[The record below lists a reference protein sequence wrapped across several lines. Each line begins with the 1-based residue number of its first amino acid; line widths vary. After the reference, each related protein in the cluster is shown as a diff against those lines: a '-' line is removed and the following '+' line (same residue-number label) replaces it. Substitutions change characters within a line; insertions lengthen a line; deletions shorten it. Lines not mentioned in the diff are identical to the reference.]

1 MEFKN
6 LTQDEMNL
14 LFNGYLD
21 SKNAKSKRVFDIVLY
36 TIYTLVSILV
46 VIGVFNCYNP
56 LLLDYGHTEF
66 YLIAF
71 SLFLMLISSCYVIVT
86 SIIRIIR
93 AINRRV
99 GLKEFKEALVY
110 KIYDGR
116 HGRSI
121 KVKYSDDSFDIIKDY
136 AYKVKDY
143 NVGDLVIVARY
154 KKLHFIFK

>member
-6 LTQDEMNL
+6 LTQDEMKL

-21 SKNAKSKRVFDIVLY
+21 SKNAKSKKVFDLILY

-66 YLIAF
+66 YPIAF
-71 SLFLMLISSCYVIVT
+71 TLVLILISSCYTIVI

-93 AINRRV
+93 AINRKV
-99 GLKEFKEALVY
+99 GLKEFKEALIFEIVG
-110 KIYDGR
+110 KA
-116 HGRSI
+116 I
-121 KVKYSDDSFDIIKDY
+121 KVKYSDDSFDTIKDY
-136 AYKVKDY
+136 AYKIKDY
-143 NVGDLVIVARY
+143 SVGDLVIVAEY

>member
-14 LFNGYLD
+14 LFNGYLG
-21 SKNAKSKRVFDIVLY
+21 SKDAKSKRVFDLILY
-36 TIYTLVSILV
+36 TIYTLVSAF
-46 VIGVFNCYNP
+46 VIFGVFSCYNP

-66 YLIAF
+66 YPIAF

-99 GLKEFKEALVY
+99 GLKEFKEALIY

-116 HGRSI
+116 HGKTI
-121 KVKYSDDSFDIIKDY
+121 KVKYSDDSFDTIKDY

-154 KKLHFIFK
+154 KKLHFIFR

>member
-6 LTQDEMNL
+6 LTQDEMKL
-14 LFNGYLD
+14 LFNGYLG
-21 SKNAKSKRVFDIVLY
+21 SKNAKSKRVFDLILY

-66 YLIAF
+66 YPIAF
-71 SLFLMLISSCYVIVT
+71 TLVLILISSCYTIII

-93 AINRRV
+93 AINRKI
-99 GLKEFKEALVY
+99 GLKEFKEALIFEIVGKTI
-110 KIYDGR
+110 KI
-116 HGRSI
+116 
-121 KVKYSDDSFDIIKDY
+121 KYSDDSFDTIRDY
-136 AYKVKDY
+136 AYKIKDY
-143 NVGDLVIVARY
+143 NVGDLVIIARY